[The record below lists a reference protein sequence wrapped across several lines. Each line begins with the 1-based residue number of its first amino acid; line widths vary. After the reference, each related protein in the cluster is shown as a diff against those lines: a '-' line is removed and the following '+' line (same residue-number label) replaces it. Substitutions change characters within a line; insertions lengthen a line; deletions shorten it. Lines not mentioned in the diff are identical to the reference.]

1 MQKLPFI
8 ALLVVF
14 AQLVFAQSPHGEGL
28 KINCSDCHTTNS
40 WTFSSDSARF
50 NHNQQTQF
58 LLEGQHQYTD
68 CNNCH
73 VSLVFSDVT
82 GSCVSCHNDMHNTT
96 LGSDCARCHDANSWI
111 IENIT
116 ELHQNGRFPLLGAHN
131 SADCSDC
138 HTSVSLLEF
147 EPLGVECIDCH
158 RQNYLETNNPN
169 HIQAGLSENCI
180 ECHNINARE
189 WSSSGFNHSFFPLE
203 KGHEIADC
211 AQCHGNN
218 IFDPLSNECSS
229 CHLADYSNANNP
241 SHQSTAFSTSC
252 EECHTIDPDW
262 KPAKFEVHDQFYFP
276 IYSGKHQGE
285 WDNCSDCHTQ
295 ADNYTVF
302 SCTDCHEHE
311 ISKMNRDHDDVGGY
325 SSNSN
330 ACYAC
335 HPQGR
340 EDGAFNHS
348 NTGFP
353 LTGAHIA
360 NDCLDCHSQGY
371 SGTSSE
377 CISCHTENYNLAAEP
392 NHTAA
397 GIASTCEDCHTTNA
411 WKPSSFD
418 HAGTGFQLDG
428 AHTGRQ
434 CSDCHAGTTV
444 GAGPG
449 CYDCHQQN
457 YTNAENHVQSAY
469 PHDCTQCHNTT
480 NWEDATFDHDA
491 TNFPLTGAHI
501 ATECQS
507 CHTSGYAGTPTN
519 CSACHTENYNL
530 AAEPN
535 HTAAGIASTCEDCHT
550 TNAWKPSSFDHAGT
564 GFQLDGAHAG
574 RQCSDCHAGTTVG
587 AGPGCY
593 DCHQQNYTNTEN
605 HVQSAYPHDCTQCH
619 NTTNW
624 EDATFDHDATNFP
637 LTGAH
642 IATECQSCHTSGYAG
657 TPTNC
662 SACHTE
668 NYNLAAE
675 PNHTA
680 AGIASTCEDCHT
692 TNAWKPSSFDHAGTG
707 FQLDGAHAGRQC
719 SDCHAGT
726 TVGAGPGCYDCHQQN
741 YTNAQNHVQSAYPH
755 DCTQCHNTTNWEDAT
770 FDHDATNFPLTGAHI
785 ATECQSCHTSGYAG
799 TPTNCS
805 ACHTENYNLAAEPNH
820 TAAGI
825 ASTCEDCH
833 TTNAWKPSS
842 FDHAGTGFQ
851 LDGAHAGRQCSDCH
865 AGTTVGAGP
874 DCYDCHQQNYTN
886 AQNHVQSA
894 YPHDCTQCHNTTN
907 WEDATFDHDATNF
920 PLTGAHIA
928 TECQSCHT
936 SGYAGTPTN
945 CSACHTENY
954 NLAAEPNHTAAGIA
968 STCEDCHTT
977 NAWKP
982 SSFDHA
988 GTGFQLDGAHAG
1000 RQCSDCHA
1008 GTTVGAGP
1016 GCYDCHQQNYTNAE
1030 NHVQS
1035 AYPHD
1040 CTQCHN
1046 TTNWEDATF
1055 DHDATNFPL
1064 TGAHIATEC
1073 QSCHTSGYA
1082 GTPTNCSAC
1091 HTENYNL
1098 AAEPNHTA
1106 AGIASTCE
1114 DCHTTNAWKPSS
1126 FDHAG
1131 TGFQLDGAHAGRQCS
1146 DCHAGTT
1153 VGAGPDCYDCHQQNY
1168 TNAEN
1173 HVQSAYPH
1181 DCTQCHN
1188 TSNWEDATFDH
1199 SATNFPLTGA
1209 HIATECQSCHTSGY
1223 AGTPTNCS
1231 ACHTDNYN
1239 LAAEPNHTAA
1249 GIASTCEDCHSTNA
1263 WKPSSFDHAGT
1274 GFQLDGAH
1282 AGRQCSDCHAG
1293 TTVGAGPDCYDCH
1306 QQNYTNA
1313 ENHVQSAYPHDCTQ
1327 CHNTTNWEDA
1337 TFDHDATNFPLT
1349 GAHIATECQSCHTS
1363 GYAGTPTNCSAC
1375 HTDNYNLAAEP
1386 NHTAAGISSTCEDC
1400 HLTSAWKPSSFDHA
1414 GTGFQLDG
1422 AHAGRQCS
1430 DCHAGTTVGAGPDC
1444 YDCHQQNYT
1453 NAENHVQSAY
1463 PHDCTQCHNTSNWED
1478 ATFDHDATNFPLTG
1492 AHIATECQSC
1502 HTSGYAGTPTNCS
1515 ACHTEDYN
1523 STGNPNHAN
1532 LGLSLTCDNCHTT
1545 NTGWEPAQF
1554 PDHQSYYAL
1563 NGAHASIANNCFLC
1577 HEGNYTNT
1585 PTTCFACHTSDYN
1598 SANDPNHL
1606 AAQFPIDCE
1615 ACHTENAWEP
1625 STFDHDGQYF
1635 PIYSGKHRG
1644 EWNSCADC
1652 HTTASNYALFSC
1664 TDCHEHN
1671 KSEMDSEHQGV
1682 NNYVYNSINCYACH
1696 PQGSEDD

>member
-1 MQKLPFI
+1 MI
-8 ALLVVF
+8 ALTV
-14 AQLVFAQSPHGEGL
+14 
-28 KINCSDCHTTNS
+28 I
-40 WTFSSDSARF
+40 
-50 NHNQQTQF
+50 
-58 LLEGQHQYTD
+58 
-68 CNNCH
+68 
-73 VSLVFSDVT
+73 
-82 GSCVSCHNDMHNTT
+82 
-96 LGSDCARCHDANSWI
+96 
-111 IENIT
+111 
-116 ELHQNGRFPLLGAHN
+116 
-131 SADCSDC
+131 
-138 HTSVSLLEF
+138 
-147 EPLGVECIDCH
+147 H
-158 RQNYLETNNPN
+158 R
-169 HIQAGLSENCI
+169 
-180 ECHNINARE
+180 
-189 WSSSGFNHSFFPLE
+189 
-203 KGHEIADC
+203 
-211 AQCHGNN
+211 
-218 IFDPLSNECSS
+218 
-229 CHLADYSNANNP
+229 
-241 SHQSTAFSTSC
+241 
-252 EECHTIDPDW
+252 
-262 KPAKFEVHDQFYFP
+262 V
-276 IYSGKHQGE
+276 
-285 WDNCSDCHTQ
+285 
-295 ADNYTVF
+295 
-302 SCTDCHEHE
+302 
-311 ISKMNRDHDDVGGY
+311 
-325 SSNSN
+325 
-330 ACYAC
+330 
-335 HPQGR
+335 
-340 EDGAFNHS
+340 
-348 NTGFP
+348 
-353 LTGAHIA
+353 
-360 NDCLDCHSQGY
+360 Y

-434 CSDCHAGTTV
+434 WFRLPRRDNRGRR
-444 GAGPG
+444 GPVVTIATSR
-449 CYDCHQQN
+449 N

-593 DCHQQNYTNTEN
+593 DCHQQNYTNAEN

-945 CSACHTENY
+945 CSACHTDNY
-954 NLAAEPNHTAAGIA
+954 NLAAEPNHTAAGIASTCEDCHTTNAWKPSSFNHAGTGFQLDGAHAGRQCSDCHAGTTVGAGPDCYDCHQQNYTNAENHVQSAYPHDCTQCHNTSNWEDATFDHSATNFPLTGAHIATECQSCHTSGYAGTPTNCSACHTDNYNLAAEPNHTTAGIA

-1188 TSNWEDATFDH
+1188 T
-1199 SATNFPLTGA
+1199 
-1209 HIATECQSCHTSGY
+1209 
-1223 AGTPTNCS
+1223 
-1231 ACHTDNYN
+1231 
-1239 LAAEPNHTAA
+1239 
-1249 GIASTCEDCHSTNA
+1249 
-1263 WKPSSFDHAGT
+1263 
-1274 GFQLDGAH
+1274 
-1282 AGRQCSDCHAG
+1282 
-1293 TTVGAGPDCYDCH
+1293 
-1306 QQNYTNA
+1306 
-1313 ENHVQSAYPHDCTQ
+1313 
-1327 CHNTTNWEDA
+1327 TNWEDA

-1375 HTDNYNLAAEP
+1375 HTENYNLAAEP
-1386 NHTAAGISSTCEDC
+1386 SHTAAGIASTCEDC
-1400 HLTSAWKPSSFDHA
+1400 HTTNAWKPSSFDHA

-1430 DCHAGTTVGAGPDC
+1430 DCHAGTTVGAGPGC

-1463 PHDCTQCHNTSNWED
+1463 PHDCTQCHNTTNWED

-1554 PDHQSYYAL
+1554 PDHQSFYAL